1 MVSST
6 RARLGTA
13 ACPRPTRGTTAIS
26 YTSAMS
32 HVERKEADAMTETMK
47 HAGAEMS
54 RLASR
59 DRLTVATTMR
69 GLFRVEVHPCR
80 RYRRLAKDYE
90 RKVQTSET
98 LIQLAAI
105 RLLLR
110 RLAGHIPS
118 GAGGQL

>member
-1 MVSST
+1 
-6 RARLGTA
+6 
-13 ACPRPTRGTTAIS
+13 
-26 YTSAMS
+26 MS

-80 RYRRLAKDYE
+80 RWKWWWN
-90 RKVQTSET
+90 
-98 LIQLAAI
+98 AASP
-105 RLLLR
+105 
-110 RLAGHIPS
+110 G
-118 GAGGQL
+118 